1 LLPAQTYSHGVIY
14 SDLVVDP
21 DSPELAY
28 VQLANDLARR
38 IESGE
43 IKGRMP
49 SERAL
54 AQEYGVAYQT
64 ARRAIGV
71 LRDRGL
77 VESVHGR
84 GTFALPR
91 D

>member
-1 LLPAQTYSHGVIY
+1 M
-14 SDLVVDP
+14 VDR

-43 IKGRMP
+43 ISGRMP
-49 SERAL
+49 SERSL
-54 AQEYGVAYQT
+54 AEEYGVAYQT
-64 ARRAIGV
+64 ARRAIAV

-84 GTFALPR
+84 GTFALPPEAR
-91 D
+91 KGGSGR